1 MLYWFAVGAPAAAA
15 VTTAG
20 VVLAERGRVPLSET
34 SLTGFWVSL
43 AGAIMNPETILL
55 PSSAPRFSSG
65 SYGWRPSPTL
75 EERDLRRPVSILEL
89 IVDLLDGWANA
100 RSFVS
105 EPSGDA
111 IARTLKDA
119 LDGVRL
125 PETPAESETLLR
137 SLPPLFS
144 GGERPESAGS
154 WARWRSPQGP
164 APILGVVEVSE
175 VDPGCTTAADLIN
188 SLKANEEEWV
198 ATGFIGSDG
207 DVITWIVGLATE
219 PAERRHALVFGLDSP
234 MAYVILASTERQLEV
249 VIQAIGSALPRAS

>member
-1 MLYWFAVGAPAAAA
+1 M
-15 VTTAG
+15 
-20 VVLAERGRVPLSET
+20 
-34 SLTGFWVSL
+34 
-43 AGAIMNPETILL
+43 
-55 PSSAPRFSSG
+55 
-65 SYGWRPSPTL
+65 
-75 EERDLRRPVSILEL
+75 PVSILEL

-164 APILGVVEVSE
+164 APILGVVEVGE

-249 VIQAIGSALPRAS
+249 VIQAIGSALRRAS